1 MRNSR
6 GFAAAPG
13 ASSPAATAP
22 ALAALQ
28 YDYACI
34 LTAKPKRGIFAMLR
48 DFFLIAISWT
58 LFIGLIMYPVGHL
71 VGLATCAIALFIL
84 PAERR

>member
-1 MRNSR
+1 MHYGR
-6 GFAAAPG
+6 GYAVAPG
-13 ASSPAATAP
+13 ALPLAATAP
-22 ALAALQ
+22 ALR

-34 LTAKPKRGIFAMLR
+34 LATKPKRGIFATLR

>member
-1 MRNSR
+1 MRYSR
-6 GFAAAPG
+6 GYATAPG
-13 ASSPAATAP
+13 ASPLAATAP

-28 YDYACI
+28 YDYARI
-34 LTAKPKRGIFAMLR
+34 LSAKPRRGIFATLR

-71 VGLATCAIALFIL
+71 VGLATCAIALFVL